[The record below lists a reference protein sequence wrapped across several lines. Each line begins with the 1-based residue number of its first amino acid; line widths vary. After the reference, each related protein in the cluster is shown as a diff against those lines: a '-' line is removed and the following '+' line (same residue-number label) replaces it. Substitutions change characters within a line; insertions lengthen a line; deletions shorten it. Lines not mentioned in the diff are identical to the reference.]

1 MEINL
6 IAGFVIGMFLSGL
19 VVWFVMR
26 QGVTKA
32 REIAQAE
39 TNALLAI
46 AIEKYASIENV
57 KNELARQFDAA
68 KNDIDL
74 LQKDSKNLAITLSSE
89 QEKSRS
95 LSEQLL
101 SSKSEILALYE
112 RFEGVR
118 SQFDQ
123 SQLELIA
130 SKATL
135 ESERQ
140 TLATS
145 AKLLTETKEALTKE
159 LNQIVQQIPSKV
171 SNESKEKFDELLK
184 PFKENMEGLRKT
196 VADATE
202 AGATKNA
209 ALSQQIKSFSEQ
221 SIKVNETVVNLTNA
235 LKGNSK
241 TQGTWGEQILER
253 LLEISGL
260 RKDIDY
266 EVQKSVRDED
276 GSIRRPDCIVNL
288 PEGKRL
294 VIDSKVS
301 ITAYEAHTRSE
312 NSEDLQRF
320 AKEHLSSIKKHVM
333 DLSSKDYEKLVPN
346 APNFTLL
353 FIPIDAAFSL
363 AMTEDENLFQFAMSK
378 GIVFAT
384 PMTLL
389 PVLRTIDFVW
399 KQQQQ
404 QMNVEEIIKQTSNL
418 YDKFVGFVDNL
429 DDAETKIDAAHTALS
444 KARGQLST
452 GRDHLVGK
460 VEKIKAISGL
470 TSKKKMPDRWLE
482 NVEPMASTNPL
493 ITNEP
498 NES

>member
-6 IAGFVIGMFLSGL
+6 IVGFLIGCLLGGFT
-19 VVWFVMR
+19 VWIFIR
-26 QGVTKA
+26 QGRDKA
-32 REIAQAE
+32 LDVANAE
-39 TNALLAI
+39 SNALLAV
-46 AIEKYASIENV
+46 ANEKYTSIEKEKNTIASQSIAANKQINELRQENKDLMVNMAAEQQKNKNNEEQLEVARTEAKVLSQQLDAV
-57 KNELARQFDAA
+57 KNELQKSQQDLVAA
-68 KNDIDL
+68 
-74 LQKDSKNLAITLSSE
+74 
-89 QEKSRS
+89 
-95 LSEQLL
+95 
-101 SSKSEILALYE
+101 
-112 RFEGVR
+112 V
-118 SQFDQ
+118 
-123 SQLELIA
+123 
-130 SKATL
+130 ATL
-135 ESERQ
+135 KSERQ

-145 AKLLTETKEALTKE
+145 AKLLDDAKLALTKE
-159 LNQIVQQIPSKV
+159 LNLIVQQIPSKV
-171 SNESKEKFDELLK
+171 SMESKEKFDELLK

-202 AGATKNA
+202 AGVSKNA

-276 GSIRRPDCIVNL
+276 GSVRRPDCVVNL
-288 PEGKRL
+288 PDGKRL

-312 NSEDLQRF
+312 KNEDLQHF
-320 AKEHLSSIKKHVM
+320 AKEHLNSIKKHVT
-333 DLSSKDYEKLVPN
+333 DLASKNYEKLVPN

-363 AMTEDENLFQFAMSK
+363 AMSEDENLFQFAMSK

-389 PVLRTIDFVW
+389 PVLRTIDFIW
-399 KQQQQ
+399 KQEQQQ
-404 QMNVEEIIKQTSNL
+404 KNVKEIIRQTTAL
-418 YDKFVGFVDNL
+418 YEKFVGFVENL
-429 DDAETKIDAAHTALS
+429 DDVENRLTQAQKSLADSKKQMLTGAGSLVRRVENIKTLGLKPAKSIPTGWLDDAAVNT
-444 KARGQLST
+444 
-452 GRDHLVGK
+452 
-460 VEKIKAISGL
+460 
-470 TSKKKMPDRWLE
+470 TSPLRLE
-482 NVEPMASTNPL
+482 NEAS
-493 ITNEP
+493 E
-498 NES
+498 